1 MKKPMPPCGKKCDR
15 RHAGCHSECEAY
27 QTFVK
32 KYEQYRTERLL
43 ESRTL
48 QALHEVKN
56 GCVIKCTHYTFKQ
69 RSI

>member
-15 RHAGCHSECEAY
+15 RHAGCHSECEQY
-27 QTFVK
+27 QQYAK
-32 KYEQYRTERLL
+32 DNEQYRTERLL

-48 QALHEVKN
+48 QALRQVKN
-56 GCVIKCTHYTFKQ
+56 GCVRKCTHYTFKQ